1 RDGRRGN
8 LEQHGARGRRDPGRP
23 ERRLA
28 QPVEV
33 GAHRKEARVV
43 AEAGGGDRIERPERL
58 ALDRPRGRAEA
69 EHRGA
74 ELVLEEPPRV
84 AELAL
89 DAGGVRR
96 VEERVLEPVAGDL
109 VAGGGSGR
117 AGSGGRAIGRRVA
130 DAPAAGKRVPP
141 GEWAF
146 RAAALAV
153 VALAGALRFW
163 ALDLGLP
170 HPLARPDE
178 EVVLAQ
184 TEAPARGE
192 VLLDWSIYP
201 GAYVDLTWAWGA
213 AGLRAGRL
221 LGCFPP
227 GGYLSVLREHPE
239 RLILVDRVLSAAAGT
254 ATVALLVAG
263 ARAALGPGAALAAGV
278 LLASSFLHARDSHAA
293 KPDVLFALGALV
305 S

>member
-1 RDGRRGN
+1 M
-8 LEQHGARGRRDPGRP
+8 L
-23 ERRLA
+23 
-28 QPVEV
+28 
-33 GAHRKEARVV
+33 
-43 AEAGGGDRIERPERL
+43 
-58 ALDRPRGRAEA
+58 
-69 EHRGA
+69 
-74 ELVLEEPPRV
+74 
-84 AELAL
+84 
-89 DAGGVRR
+89 
-96 VEERVLEPVAGDL
+96 
-109 VAGGGSGR
+109 
-117 AGSGGRAIGRRVA
+117 
-130 DAPAAGKRVPP
+130 P
-141 GEWAF
+141 GERAF

-192 VLLDWSIYP
+192 LLLDWSIYP

-254 ATVALLVAG
+254 ATVALRSEEHTSELQSRFDLVC
-263 ARAALGPGAALAAGV
+263 R
-278 LLASSFLHARDSHAA
+278 LLLEKKKNRDT
-293 KPDVLFALGALV
+293 
-305 S
+305 